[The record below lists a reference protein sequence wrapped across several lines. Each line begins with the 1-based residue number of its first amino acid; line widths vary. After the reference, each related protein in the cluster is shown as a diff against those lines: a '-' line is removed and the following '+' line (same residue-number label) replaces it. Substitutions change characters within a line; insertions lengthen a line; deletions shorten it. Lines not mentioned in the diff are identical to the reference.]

1 MGIVVRD
8 TGMGQSHHHAPVR
21 DFAADASEIGRAGG
35 SRDHWKCLGAGC
47 TVKWSLPPGER
58 PSA

>member
-47 TVKWSLPPGER
+47 TVKWSIFL
-58 PSA
+58 